1 MKKIVYGAGSAALL
15 MASQAHAA
23 LPEAV
28 STGITTAGADLVLLF
43 GALTAAGI
51 TVFVARAIY
60 KRFRV

>member
-1 MKKIVYGAGSAALL
+1 MKKALFL
-15 MASQAHAA
+15 APMALIGQAHAA